1 MHLHLCPYTPN
12 GASIYIF
19 LLSELEDYA
28 SPWVNSLLSV
38 CGRNILV
45 NVPHFL
51 SLDNSN
57 SSWQNGPHH
66 IPSLHTQGLH
76 LMSYTT
82 KYNL

>member
-1 MHLHLCPYTPN
+1 MEQ
-12 GASIYIF
+12 GYIF
-19 LLSELEDYA
+19 IPLSELEDYA

-57 SSWQNGPHH
+57 SSWGNGPYH

-76 LMSYTT
+76 LMRYTS
-82 KYNL
+82 LSVL